1 MTREEIEAASRSAI
15 ARARSAELTRLVREQ
30 HPGVDVEIVVE
41 GETLRFVVTAQTPF
55 VANRVAAGLAPLV
68 KGCFGPTL
76 VEPAATE
83 KRRFGWAS
91 CVSTRLS

>member
-1 MTREEIEAASRSAI
+1 VTRQDI

-30 HPGVDVEIVVE
+30 HPGVDVEICVD
-41 GETLRFVVTAQTPF
+41 GETLRFVVTAATPF

-68 KGCFGPTL
+68 HHCFGETL

>member
-1 MTREEIEAASRSAI
+1 MTRQDI

-30 HPGVDVEIVVE
+30 HPGVDVIVVE
-41 GETLRFVVTAQTPF
+41 GETLRFVVTAATPF

-68 KGCFGPTL
+68 RHCFGETL

>member
-1 MTREEIEAASRSAI
+1 VTRQDI

-30 HPGVDVEIVVE
+30 HPGVDVEICVD
-41 GETLRFVVTAQTPF
+41 GETLRFVVTAATPF

-83 KRRFGWAS
+83 RRRFGWAS

>member
-1 MTREEIEAASRSAI
+1 MTRQDI

-30 HPGVDVEIVVE
+30 HPGVDVEICVD
-41 GETLRFVVTAQTPF
+41 GETLRFVVTAATPF
-55 VANRVAAGLAPLV
+55 VANRVAANLAPLV
-68 KGCFGPTL
+68 RHCFGETL

-91 CVSTRLS
+91 CVSARLS

>member
-1 MTREEIEAASRSAI
+1 MSPAEI
-15 ARARSAELTRLVREQ
+15 ARTRSSELTRLVREQ
-30 HPGVDVEIVVE
+30 HPGVDVEIGVE
-41 GETLRFVVTAQTPF
+41 GETLRFVVTAATPF
-55 VANRVAAGLAPLV
+55 VANRVAAQLAPLV
-68 KGCFGPTL
+68 HHCFGETL